1 MTVNDSSSSEKNQP
15 EEAVG
20 QRSRRS
26 LDLLTGDRL
35 AAIPQALV
43 TGSHHDLL
51 DPLRLVVTPADA
63 NGIRPPAQ
71 VPDRRALAA
80 ELAECNQAYGHPRAA
95 EMARKLE
102 DPETLVVVTGQ
113 QPGLFGG
120 PLYALSKALAA
131 ARWAD
136 WLSSQGRPAVAIFW
150 VATEDHDYREVARS
164 TFLTHDGL
172 LDLELGD
179 DRYPLLPVGMRNF
192 GPEVTTALEQLAD
205 AIPGDRFA
213 GWVETLGRW
222 YKPVARFGEAF
233 PRLLIHLLGERS
245 PLMLDALLPA
255 LKRAQGPLMRRL
267 VEVRQA
273 LDQAL
278 AAADEAVTAAGF
290 DLQVQPQPGVSPLFA
305 LHGVERRRIEWLD
318 DERYRLRGEEGEGR
332 PVSDL
337 LQALEDNPS
346 AISPGVLARPALQDA
361 VLGTALSVLGPGE
374 VSYMAQASAVH
385 RFLGLDGPATTL
397 RPQTLVLESRQLQWM
412 EELDIGLEELLGDQR
427 ELDRRLAENAGVD
440 FVTPVAE
447 QIGELLDGLKDPV
460 TEVEANLA
468 KPLQRTKDQAL
479 GALEQLAGK
488 VAAAAARAN
497 EVQRRRVETLRQT
510 VLPHGTPQERVLSTA
525 HFPGKYRDALVEAY
539 WQQLEL
545 DGRRLQV
552 IEL

>member
-1 MTVNDSSSSEKNQP
+1 
-15 EEAVG
+15 
-20 QRSRRS
+20 
-26 LDLLTGDRL
+26 LLTEGRL
-35 AAIPQALV
+35 AAIPRALV
-43 TGSHHDLL
+43 TGSHRELL
-51 DPLRLVVTPADA
+51 DPLRLVITPDDA
-63 NGIRPPAQ
+63 EAIRPPAR

-80 ELAECNQAYGHPRAA
+80 ELAECNQAYGHPKAA
-95 EMARKLE
+95 EMAGRLE

-120 PLYALSKALAA
+120 PLYAFSKALAA

-136 WLSSQGRPAVAIFW
+136 WLTSQGRPAVAVFW
-150 VATEDHDYREVARS
+150 VATEDHDYREVAKS
-164 TFLTHDGL
+164 TFLTHEGP
-172 LDLELGD
+172 LDLELGED
-179 DRYPLLPVGMRNF
+179 AHPLLPVGMRNF
-192 GPEVTTALEQLAD
+192 GPEVTTALEQLGD

-213 GWVETLGRW
+213 EWVETLSRW

-233 PRLLIHLLGERS
+233 PRLLIHLLGDRS

-267 VEVRQA
+267 VEERQA

-305 LHGVERRRIEWLD
+305 LHGVERRRIEWLEGD
-318 DERYRLRGEEGEGR
+318 RYRLRGEEGAGR

-337 LQALEDNPS
+337 LEALEDNPS

-374 VSYMAQASAVH
+374 VSYMAQAAAVH

-412 EELDIGLEELLGDQR
+412 QEMEIGLEDLLGDQR
-427 ELDRRLAENAGVD
+427 ELDQRLAENAGVD

-447 QIGELLDGLKDPV
+447 QIGELLDGLKEPV
-460 TEVEANLA
+460 TEVDANLA

-510 VLPHGTPQERVLSTA
+510 ALPHGSLQERVLSTA

-539 WQQLEL
+539 WQQLDL